1 MCPDP
6 IELALREIAET
17 KDLLEALTTSAE
29 FFDYAGAKAA
39 IELLQNKVR
48 RLGNVQTQLS
58 AQRAEQARLILEFQ
72 PNTLP
77 AA

>member
-17 KDLLEALTTSAE
+17 KDLLEALTTSSE
-29 FFDYAGAKAA
+29 FFNYAGAKAA

-48 RLGNVQTQLS
+48 RLGIVQTELS
-58 AQRAEQARLILEFQ
+58 ARRAAQARRILEFQ